1 MESNANNAGVL
12 KEVLSEIASDIKGH
26 VEYLLYS
33 QNKESFWRNKHIRE
47 QLNRELKT
55 LSECDEKINRI
66 YDNSSLNIETLVGL
80 LDVLEKNGYLSSYNN
95 TDIYKA

>member
-12 KEVLSEIASDIKGH
+12 KEVLSEISSDIKGH

-33 QNKESFWRNKHIRE
+33 QNKESFWQNKHIRE

-55 LSECDEKINRI
+55 LSECDKKINRI
-66 YDNSSLNIETLVGL
+66 LVKSSLNIETLVNI
-80 LDVLEKNGYLSSYNN
+80 LDVLEKSGYIDTYNT
-95 TDIYKA
+95 TDYDV